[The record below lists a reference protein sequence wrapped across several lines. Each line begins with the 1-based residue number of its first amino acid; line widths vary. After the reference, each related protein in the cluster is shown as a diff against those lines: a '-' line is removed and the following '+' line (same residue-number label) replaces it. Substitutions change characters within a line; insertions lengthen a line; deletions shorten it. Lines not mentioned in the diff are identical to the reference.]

1 MGASNLQEAEISAI
15 ETEIRAHEHER
26 GKTARSSRWGGSAD
40 LRGEEGDGALL
51 GQMGALHKR
60 V

>member
-1 MGASNLQEAEISAI
+1 MSAL

-26 GKTARSSRWGGSAD
+26 GKTARSSRRGGSAD
-40 LRGEEGDGALL
+40 LRAEEGDGALL
-51 GQMGALHKR
+51 EQIGALHER